1 VTTEIEPHPESAAP
15 KGTSDGAGPLSRE
28 QVLQRYAKTGYE
40 LDRHPAHVI
49 RRAHQR
55 ATLRFQQVM
64 AGEDLSPTQFAALA
78 TILKHGEVSQNHLG
92 RLTAMDPSTIS
103 IVVRKLLKNGLI
115 TRSASDTDQ
124 RLSMIALTDKGTK
137 YTLDR
142 LDRSVEVGR
151 RFLSPLSPPEQ
162 VMLLRLLNRI
172 NDDDPSN
179 GDGGK

>member
-1 VTTEIEPHPESAAP
+1 MTTEKKTEKSATPNPQRGNAEPL
-15 KGTSDGAGPLSRE
+15 TRE
-28 QVLQRYAKTGYE
+28 QMLERYAETGYA
-40 LDRHPAHVI
+40 LDEHPAHVI
-49 RRAHQR
+49 RKAHQR

-103 IVVRKLLKNGLI
+103 IVMRKLLKHDLI

-124 RLSMIALTDKGTK
+124 RLSMIALTEKGTE
-137 YTLDR
+137 YTLER
-142 LDRSVEVGR
+142 LARSVEVGR
-151 RFLSPLSPPEQ
+151 RFLSPLSPAEQ
-162 VMLLRLLNRI
+162 ATLLRLLKRI